1 MDVAGSALELQQV
14 LWHLLTATLIGF
26 VVGLERERA
35 KAERII
41 GVLGGVRT
49 FTLLGLLGAL
59 CAVAP
64 LNYLSAVGLV
74 VIGAL
79 ALVSHRQHEGST
91 TEVAALA
98 VYVLGALCGFG
109 LVIPA
114 LFGGV
119 IVFVFLGFREELHT
133 FVAGLKR
140 EELEAALL
148 LALFL
153 GVIYPLLPDA
163 SYGPY
168 GIWNPREIWRV
179 VLLVAGVN
187 FVGYIALRLL
197 GSRGLWLAAL
207 LGGLVSS
214 TAVTLSMTSQ
224 ARHQP
229 DKAML
234 WAGGVILA
242 SEMMLVRIL
251 VWSGL
256 NNAGLLERLWLP
268 VGVWLLWGAGVA
280 WWFSRRDNTPAEAV
294 SVGNPLQLRSA
305 LMFALVYAAIKL
317 LTQLGLILLGDAGVY
332 AVSAVSGVADV
343 DAISLSLSRLA
354 ATGELSTHVAAFAIL
369 FATLSN
375 TLFKSILTLGAKSL
389 GRYVFIGLLPGG
401 LFALAVFTIF
411 FSR

>member
-1 MDVAGSALELQQV
+1 METTGQAFELQQV
-14 LWHLLTATLIGF
+14 LWHLLAATLIGF

-35 KAERII
+35 KAERSI
-41 GVLGGVRT
+41 GALGGVRT
-49 FTLLGLLGAL
+49 FTLLSLFGAL
-59 CAVAP
+59 CAIVP
-64 LNYLSAVGLV
+64 VNYLSAVGLV
-74 VIGAL
+74 AVGGL
-79 ALVSHRQHEGST
+79 ATWSYSHHEGST

-98 VYVLGALCGFG
+98 VYVLGVLCGFG
-109 LVIPA
+109 LVLPA

-148 LALFL
+148 LALLL

-163 SYGPY
+163 GYGPY
-168 GIWNPREIWRV
+168 EIWNPREIWRM

-197 GSRGLWLAAL
+197 GSKGLWLAAL

-214 TAVTLSMTSQ
+214 TAVTLAMTSQ
-224 ARHQP
+224 ARSQP
-229 DKAML
+229 HKAML
-234 WAGGVILA
+234 WASGVILA

-256 NNAGLLERLWLP
+256 NDVRLLARLWLP

-280 WWFSRRDNTPAEAV
+280 WWFSKRDNTLSEAV

-305 LMFALVYAAIKL
+305 LVFALLYAAIKL
-317 LTQLGLILLGDAGVY
+317 FAHLGLIFLGDAGVY

-343 DAISLSLSRLA
+343 DAIALSLSRLA
-354 ATGELSTHVAAFAIL
+354 ATGELSIYVATFGIVL
-369 FATLSN
+369 ATLSN
-375 TLFKSILTLGAKSL
+375 TLFKSSLTLGAKSL

-401 LFALAVFTIF
+401 LLALTVFVV
-411 FSR
+411 FSLW